1 MSKKPGENGF
11 NGNRWDPT
19 RPRKFHPMT
28 WTPALGRKILALLE
42 DGKPP
47 FLALTAERAG
57 VNRNTFL
64 NWIKKAEDPAY
75 ECPEEFRAWVTEIRR
90 IRAEWMAQAMEF
102 LATCDKASEPAAKQT
117 QFILQRMD
125 QDLFD
130 PPKRMVERVIESK
143 DDAAIPSG
151 PLTAEDL
158 DDLGKPEVMQ

>member
-1 MSKKPGENGF
+1 MSKKPGQSGY

-28 WTPALGRKILALLE
+28 WTPELGRKILALLD

-64 NWIKKAEDPAY
+64 NWIKKAEDPQY
-75 ECPEEFRAWVTEIRR
+75 ECEPEFRAWVTEIRR
-90 IRAEWMAQAMEF
+90 VRADWMADAMLKISTCEK
-102 LATCDKASEPAAKQT
+102 ATEPAAKQL
-117 QFILQRMD
+117 QFILMRMD

-143 DDAAIPSG
+143 DDAAVPSG
-151 PLTAEDL
+151 PLTPEDL
-158 DDLGKPEVMQ
+158 DDLAKPEQMQ